1 MLYLLILPMLLS
13 LVLIP
18 ILGER
23 IIRSSLIAIIGAL
36 SSFLLSVFY
45 FWTNL
50 GNSTI
55 ESYNWISGS
64 NFMLSFRGDN
74 LTLALSI
81 LVSFV
86 SLMVLVFSVFY
97 MRKEDQARYYAE
109 MSLFIFSMLGL
120 VLSNSTLLFYIFWE
134 IVGVSSYLL
143 IGFWYKKESA
153 SAAGKK
159 ALVLTRIGDM
169 ALFAAIII
177 LFVNLNTFSI
187 PNTLSSIGFLP
198 VQTLVLVGALILIAA
213 LSKSAQF
220 PFYTWLPDAMEGPT
234 PVSALLHSAT
244 MVAAGVYLLVVM
256 SPLLLLS
263 GLDPVIV
270 TIGMFTAFLAA
281 FLALNHTHF
290 KRILAYSTIESLSF
304 MFIAVG
310 TLNTGGAIFYLVVH
324 ALFKSMLFLIAGVLA
339 MLVGL
344 QDIHALRLKKLGKT
358 WLLIPASIGFASLA
372 GLPPFASFF
381 AHASLTVGFNMIEN
395 ILFVFLAFL
404 TALFSFRLFF
414 IVFGKRSSTR
424 LERSP
429 VSAIPIYLLSLF
441 SVVGGVM
448 ALYFTNLIPSFAY
461 SFDLFTLCSFV
472 AAVLGVVTAFEIFG
486 KGRYDGL
493 LIGIKL
499 RLKFLFDHPY
509 DGFLTQVGSLFIRL
523 GAIFARFDDMLSA
536 FYDKLADSALLL
548 SSNSRRVQNGDTQ
561 TYVAAILVGLV
572 AILIVASAFI

>member
-1 MLYLLILPMLLS
+1 MLLS

-74 LTLALSI
+74 LTLALSV

>member
-1 MLYLLILPMLLS
+1 MLLS

-344 QDIHALRLKKLGKT
+344 QDIHALRLKKLGKI

-523 GAIFARFDDMLSA
+523 GAIFARFDDMLSE

>member
-1 MLYLLILPMLLS
+1 MLLS

-344 QDIHALRLKKLGKT
+344 QDIHALRLKKLGKI

-523 GAIFARFDDMLSA
+523 GAIFARFEDMLSA

>member
-1 MLYLLILPMLLS
+1 MLLS

-523 GAIFARFDDMLSA
+523 GAIFARFEDMLSA

>member
-1 MLYLLILPMLLS
+1 MLLS